1 MGFASSAGLLN
12 GPGRADG
19 IALHLPRSLRIVV
32 PVPVLAVL
40 LWGHGAQAQPI
51 TYSVNGVLTSVPSC
65 VSRVFS
71 VGDRWTI
78 NVVIEERDPDLDQEN
93 SPTQDTEDGQELA
106 EPDDG
111 EAPPSDEDAVVA
123 PPTDEDAEE
132 GTGADRLDALDV
144 DALEPEESTTVTHA
158 ASTFWWTVG
167 DVSGS
172 ATGVTRVFVSN
183 DSRDSVGWQAL
194 SYSATF
200 SPSSLDETGIL
211 GIQAGLVDS
220 SGSVFDSTELP
231 KVERS
236 QFDDGFFQVFFKTKC
251 EPFGHDSLDGSV
263 VSVGPVVPYL
273 P

>member
-1 MGFASSAGLLN
+1 MGFASSAGLLS
-12 GPGRADG
+12 GPGRTDG
-19 IALHLPRSLRIVV
+19 SALHLLRSLRIVV

-51 TYSVNGVLTSVPSC
+51 TYSVSGVLTSVPSC

-78 NVVIEERDPDLDQEN
+78 NVVIEEAEEPDSDLDLGD
-93 SPTQDTEDGQELA
+93 SPTRDAEASQELT
-106 EPDDG
+106 EP
-111 EAPPSDEDAVVA
+111 
-123 PPTDEDAEE
+123 DAEE
-132 GTGADRLDALDV
+132 GPPADELDPLDT
-144 DALEPEESTTVTHA
+144 DEITTVTHA

-167 DVSGS
+167 EVSGV
-172 ATGVTRVFVSN
+172 ATGVTRVFVSD
-183 DSRDSVGWQAL
+183 DSRDGIAWQAL
-194 SYSATF
+194 SYSTTF
-200 SPSSLDETGIL
+200 SPSSLGATGIL

>member
-1 MGFASSAGLLN
+1 MGFASSAGLLS
-12 GPGRADG
+12 GPGRTDG
-19 IALHLPRSLRIVV
+19 SALHLPRSLRIVV
-32 PVPVLAVL
+32 PVPVLALL
-40 LWGHGAQAQPI
+40 LWGHGAEAQPI
-51 TYSVNGVLTSVPSC
+51 TYSVSGVLTSVPSC

-78 NVVIEERDPDLDQEN
+78 NVVIEEAEEPDSDLDLGD
-93 SPTQDTEDGQELA
+93 SPTP
-106 EPDDG
+106 EP
-111 EAPPSDEDAVVA
+111 PP
-123 PPTDEDAEE
+123 DEDAEE
-132 GTGADRLDALDV
+132 GPPADELDALDT
-144 DALEPEESTTVTHA
+144 DALEPDESTTVTHA

-167 DVSGS
+167 EMSGV
-172 ATGVTRVFVSN
+172 ATGVTRVFVTN
-183 DSRDSVGWQAL
+183 DSRDGIAWQAL

-200 SPSSLDETGIL
+200 SPSSLGATGIL
-211 GIQAGLVDS
+211 GMQAGLVDS

>member
-1 MGFASSAGLLN
+1 MTL
-12 GPGRADG
+12 RA
-19 IALHLPRSLRIVV
+19 RSLRIVV

-40 LWGHGAQAQPI
+40 LWGHAAQAQPI

-65 VSRVFS
+65 MSRVFS
-71 VGDRWTI
+71 VGDRWAI
-78 NVVIEERDPDLDQEN
+78 NVVIRERDPDLDQEN
-93 SPTQDTEDGQELA
+93 NPTQDAEDGQDLA
-106 EPDDG
+106 GPDDG
-111 EAPPSDEDAVVA
+111 ESAPS
-123 PPTDEDAEE
+123 DEDAEE
-132 GTGADRLDALDV
+132 GAVADRLVALDV
-144 DALEPEESTTVTHA
+144 DALEPQESTTVTHA
-158 ASTFWWTVG
+158 ASMFWWTVG

-183 DSRDSVGWQAL
+183 DVRDSVAWQAL

>member
-12 GPGRADG
+12 GPGRTDG

-78 NVVIEERDPDLDQEN
+78 NAVIEERDQDLDQDLDQE
-93 SPTQDTEDGQELA
+93 STPTQDAEDGQELA

-111 EAPPSDEDAVVA
+111 ESPPTDEDAVVA
-123 PPTDEDAEE
+123 PPTVA
-132 GTGADRLDALDV
+132 
-144 DALEPEESTTVTHA
+144 HA

-183 DSRDSVGWQAL
+183 DSRDSVAWQAL